1 MVQIAASS
9 SRTSCASEP
18 LLSSSS
24 TTPTS
29 AELTCRGARTTHAF
43 VKRLPPPP
51 PPPPPLPLPPPPREG
66 ATCTRTFTASDMSM
80 CSFVEPGQLP
90 TAPAPAATSAAAP
103 SPSWSSGS
111 VSSMQPYA
119 AYIFGPRSGGSD
131 QWGSAEA
138 RLSWPV
144 REVYAANGIAAA
156 QSACCLGSSSA
167 KSAAG
172 GKSLSFSSRAAE
184 PSSIPPERCSFRR
197 AAERRAGSY
206 PSKKSPT
213 VASNSTSAPAA
224 SERATSLTPNDPC
237 SLARAAG
244 VHRSRRSLSPTPAS
258 KSGAPRRH
266 ASWKARSDAF
276 GGSRGGLW

>member
-1 MVQIAASS
+1 MARSAAALSPSKSISCSTCGCHGGGKSEQSVVVGPPPVLLREGTCGQRNSCGPDARRNAPLRDRQMVDGL
-9 SRTSCASEP
+9 P
-18 LLSSSS
+18 H
-24 TTPTS
+24 TPARGTS
-29 AELTCRGARTTHAF
+29 ARRDQRPKPCT
-43 VKRLPPPP
+43 PPPSP
-51 PPPPPLPLPPPPREG
+51 PSWPLPLPPPPREG

-197 AAERRAGSY
+197 AAERRAGAY
-206 PSKKSPT
+206 PSKK
-213 VASNSTSAPAA
+213 
-224 SERATSLTPNDPC
+224 
-237 SLARAAG
+237 
-244 VHRSRRSLSPTPAS
+244 
-258 KSGAPRRH
+258 
-266 ASWKARSDAF
+266 
-276 GGSRGGLW
+276 

>member
-1 MVQIAASS
+1 MAPVHNLASLKKQ
-9 SRTSCASEP
+9 RDQPRRHTLHACAT
-18 LLSSSS
+18 L
-24 TTPTS
+24 
-29 AELTCRGARTTHAF
+29 
-43 VKRLPPPP
+43 
-51 PPPPPLPLPPPPREG
+51 PREPIAL
-66 ATCTRTFTASDMSM
+66 ATRHLVAARRDGVRTPAAPTTAAAAAAPGGGHVHED
-80 CSFVEPGQLP
+80 VHGIRHVHVQLRRAGQLP

-103 SPSWSSGS
+103 SPSGSSGS

-206 PSKKSPT
+206 LG
-213 VASNSTSAPAA
+213 VGVGA
-224 SERATSLTPNDPC
+224 RVR
-237 SLARAAG
+237 ARARVRAG
-244 VHRSRRSLSPTPAS
+244 
-258 KSGAPRRH
+258 
-266 ASWKARSDAF
+266 
-276 GGSRGGLW
+276 RGGLGRTLRKSRRLWRRTRRRRPPHPRERPA